1 MSATDT
7 QSAAGSQLFAETLQ
21 ASEPTGPFFVD
32 TGACRCALQ
41 EELSGE
47 AWRCVGN
54 GTEDLYSGEAGKWFW
69 ALENNTS
76 SLRDPVYSDS
86 NAPNTTTAY
95 INLNGQFVPFVAN
108 TTSNDNSTPGSN
120 IAPVD
125 DRIAASNTTTFAQDQ
140 QCTGK
145 NDTLAS
151 MQFYQGLRAINSEE
165 YLPCWMPGTVPVV
178 IQNSTSW
185 KSSGCNLGFW
195 CERYLITVSRFEQR
209 LTPKL

>member
-1 MSATDT
+1 MSGTDA

-21 ASEPTGPFFVD
+21 ASEPPGPFFVD

-54 GTEDLYSGEAGKWFW
+54 GTENLYSGQAGKWFW
-69 ALENNTS
+69 ARENKTS

-86 NAPNTTTAY
+86 NPPNTTTAY
-95 INLNGQFVPFVAN
+95 INLNGQFVPFPAN
-108 TTSNDNSTPGSN
+108 TTSNGDSSTGTN
-120 IAPVD
+120 LVPVED
-125 DRIAASNTTTFAQDQ
+125 GTAASNITSSAQDQ
-140 QCTGK
+140 QCTGN
-145 NDTLAS
+145 NDTQAS
-151 MQFYQGLRAINSEE
+151 MQFYQGLRAVNSEE
-165 YLPCWMPGTVPVV
+165 YLPCWMPGTVPVL

-195 CERYLITVSRFEQR
+195 CECYLITVSRFEQR
-209 LTPKL
+209 LT